1 MYRTKKN
8 HRDASVKSGISF
20 CRVVYML
27 NIKRRVSDLPTYP
40 RSLECHRSCR
50 GATYTYN
57 IVLHRGF
64 LTGSIGK

>member
-1 MYRTKKN
+1 MLTSNLEFRFAVWCT
-8 HRDASVKSGISF
+8 
-20 CRVVYML
+20 CML